1 MSSNTASNMPTKKNC
16 RVTKIDALTDNIS
29 SFEIEVLDEG
39 FDKPS
44 FDNLEPGA
52 HLDVYLDDGII
63 RQYSLWDWSDDKTKV
78 SVAVKRE
85 DQGNGGS
92 LKMHQLKVGD
102 LIVIDGPRNHF
113 KLTPNAPHYTLIA
126 GGIGVTPIFAMAS
139 ELASQNAK
147 VDVYYLVQ
155 KEELAA
161 FASRFENLGFNQHDE
176 SSYQLHCDDQNGM
189 FDFDSLI
196 KKLPSDSVIY
206 TCGPEPMLNKI
217 IEVVD
222 NNPNDKN
229 EKHELHFERFTIA
242 TEEAEKENS
251 SFEVKINSTGEIY
264 TVNEDET
271 ILTVL
276 SDNGVDVPSACAA
289 GLCGTCITDVL
300 EGDIDHRD
308 GILSDD
314 EKASNEYMCVCIS
327 RAKSAQ
333 ITLDL

>member
-1 MSSNTASNMPTKKNC
+1 MSSNTPSNMPTKKNC
-16 RVTKIDALTDNIS
+16 RVTKIDALTENIS

-63 RQYSLWDWSDDKTKV
+63 RQYSLWDWSEDKTKV

-85 DQGNGGS
+85 DEGNGGS

-102 LIVIDGPRNHF
+102 LLVIDGPRNHF
-113 KLTPNAPHYTLIA
+113 TLIPNAPHYTLIA
-126 GGIGVTPIFAMAS
+126 GGIGVTPIFAMARG
-139 ELASQNAK
+139 LRNNNAK

-161 FASRFENLGFNQHDE
+161 FAPHFEKLSFNEQID
-176 SSYQLHCDDQNGM
+176 SSYQLHCDDKDGL
-189 FDFDSLI
+189 FDFDTLI
-196 KKLPSDSVIY
+196 KKIPSNSAIY

-217 IEVVD
+217 IDVVD
-222 NNPNDKN
+222 KHTP
-229 EKHELHFERFTIA
+229 KHELHFERFTIA
-242 TEEAEKENS
+242 TEELEKDNN
-251 SFEVKINSTGEIY
+251 SFEVKINSTGAIY

-308 GILSDD
+308 SILSDD

-333 ITLDL
+333 ITLDI